1 MSDELQTVPNDD
13 KVSQEA
19 IAKLLMQGDLS
30 SLTMVQRAEFLYH
43 FAVSQGLNPAT
54 KPFDLIV
61 LNNKLT
67 LYANR
72 TAADQL
78 RKIKGITS
86 KRLYAGPLRLGE
98 TIREDVYMVEFEV
111 ADSTGRAE
119 VHVGCVGIE
128 GLKGEALSNAIMKCH
143 TKALRRGT
151 LSLGGLGFLDELEV
165 ESVQKLKE
173 DAVGEGKPRRVFPR
187 PAAPAAPAVETIPQD
202 DNSDMPIIEATI
214 VPDPPKGHPS
224 PPPAFPSVSKPL
236 PAVKPPVRV

>member
-1 MSDELQTVPNDD
+1 MSDELQIVPEDN
-13 KVSQEA
+13 KVSEEA

-30 SLTMVQRAEFLYH
+30 SLTMVQRAQFLFH
-43 FAVSQGLNPAT
+43 FAKSQGLNPAT

-78 RKIKGITS
+78 RKIHGITS
-86 KRLYAGPLRLGE
+86 KRLYAGPLRLGD

-111 ADSTGRAE
+111 ADRTGRAE
-119 VHVGCVGIE
+119 VHVGCVGID

-187 PAAPAAPAVETIPQD
+187 PAAPTAPPVERVSNG
-202 DNSDMPIIEATI
+202 DNADMPIIEATI
-214 VPDPPKGHPS
+214 ATDPEPVKAA
-224 PPPAFPSVSKPL
+224 PPAFPSVSRPL
-236 PAVKPPVRV
+236 PSVKPPVRL

>member
-1 MSDELQTVPNDD
+1 MSDEVQVVPKDE
-13 KVSQEA
+13 VSEEA

-30 SLTMVQRAEFLYH
+30 SLTMMQRAQFLFH
-43 FAVSQGLNPAT
+43 FAKSQGLNPAT

-78 RKIKGITS
+78 RKIHGITS
-86 KRLYAGPLRLGE
+86 KRLYAGPLMLGTE
-98 TIREDVYMVEFEV
+98 CRPDVYMVEFEV
-111 ADSTGRAE
+111 ADKSGRAE

-165 ESVQKLKE
+165 ESVQKLRE
-173 DAVGEGKPRRVFPR
+173 DNTGEGKPRRVFPR
-187 PAAPAAPAVETIPQD
+187 PAVASMPSGGNMPTG
-202 DNSDMPIIEATI
+202 DNADMPYIEATI
-214 VPDPPKGHPS
+214 VPDPPKAA
-224 PPPAFPSVSKPL
+224 PPAFPTVSRPL
-236 PAVKPPVRV
+236 PSAKAPVKL